1 MNLLDEAKSFSEQI
15 SKWYRDL
22 HQMPEIGMNL
32 PKTSAYVQEQL
43 KEMGIPFQTYC
54 DGNAIVATLGKGDKA
69 IALRA
74 DMDALAIPEETG
86 LPFASKNGNMHACGH
101 DGHTSILLGT
111 AKLLKAHEAELKG
124 TVKLFFQPAEET
136 FEGAPAMIEAGV
148 LKDHPVQ
155 AFLAEHGL
163 ANASVPNGHVV
174 LGVGGIAASGDFFDI
189 RVKGKGC
196 HGAMPESGVDPV
208 TIAAEVIHA
217 IQTMIAREVSSQ
229 ESAIVSVCSI
239 RSRTADE
246 EQYQKVY
253 NVIPNCV
260 EIAGTLRT
268 LNSDVQQYIL
278 ARMEEIV
285 TGICST
291 ARATGELKVKH
302 VAPVLHNPKANAQ
315 ELYESACKVL
325 GEDQVVYC
333 NKPSMGSEDAAYFLQ
348 EVPGNYFNLVSYAP
362 IDGAVHPLHNSKFCL
377 DEHALH
383 HGVAVLVQ
391 GAMDWL
397 EKGE

>member
-1 MNLLDEAKSFSEQI
+1 MDFSKPVSVQGRVQSI
-15 SKWYRDL
+15 RDL
-22 HQMPEIGMNL
+22 GH
-32 PKTSAYVQEQL
+32 L
-43 KEMGIPFQTYC
+43 KFF
-54 DGNAIVATLGKGDKA
+54 TLQNQQDEWNVVYAVSYTHLDVYK
-69 IALRA
+69 R
-74 DMDALAIPEETG
+74 
-86 LPFASKNGNMHACGH
+86 
-101 DGHTSILLGT
+101 
-111 AKLLKAHEAELKG
+111 
-124 TVKLFFQPAEET
+124 Q
-136 FEGAPAMIEAGV
+136 V
-148 LKDHPVQ
+148 LS
-155 AFLAEHGL
+155 L
-163 ANASVPNGHVV
+163 
-174 LGVGGIAASGDFFDI
+174 
-189 RVKGKGC
+189 
-196 HGAMPESGVDPV
+196 
-208 TIAAEVIHA
+208 
-217 IQTMIAREVSSQ
+217 
-229 ESAIVSVCSI
+229 CSL

-348 EVPGNYFNLVSYAP
+348 EVPGNYFNLVSY
-362 IDGAVHPLHNSKFCL
+362 CL
-377 DEHALH
+377 LYTSW
-383 HGVAVLVQ
+383 GSTSSWRLQ
-391 GAMDWL
+391 RIWAMGFRTGQL
-397 EKGE
+397 SCR

>member
-1 MNLLDEAKSFSEQI
+1 MNLLQEAKALEPQLI
-15 SKWYRDL
+15 QWRRAL
-22 HQMPEIGMNL
+22 HQMPEIGLNL

-43 KEMGIPFQTYC
+43 KGMGIPFQLY
-54 DGNAIVATLGKGDKA
+54 GHGSAIVATVGQGERV

-74 DMDALAIPEETG
+74 DMDALAVPEETG
-86 LPFASKNGNMHACGH
+86 LPYASKNGNMHACGH
-101 DGHTSILLGT
+101 DGHTTMLLG
-111 AKLLKAHEAELKG
+111 AAQLLKAHEGELKG
-124 TVKLFFQPAEET
+124 TVKLFFQHGEEIC
-136 FEGAPAMIEAGV
+136 EGAPEMIQEGALTDHHVQCMYALHGQPNTQYPSGTV
-148 LKDHPVQ
+148 LVSD
-155 AFLAEHGL
+155 G
-163 ANASVPNGHVV
+163 NMMAS
-174 LGVGGIAASGDFFDI
+174 ADFFDI

-208 TIAAEVIHA
+208 VIAAQVIQA
-217 IQTMIAREVSSQ
+217 IQTMMAREISSQ
-229 ESAIVSVCSI
+229 ESAVLSLCSL

-268 LNSDVQQYIL
+268 LNSDVQHYIL